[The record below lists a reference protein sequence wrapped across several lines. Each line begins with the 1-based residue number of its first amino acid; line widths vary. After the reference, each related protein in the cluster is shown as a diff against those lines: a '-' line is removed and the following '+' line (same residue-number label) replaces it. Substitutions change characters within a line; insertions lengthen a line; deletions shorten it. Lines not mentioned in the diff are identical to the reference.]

1 VEDTDSILAFWF
13 GRDANDAS
21 VAKAQSSLWWSKK
34 PETDQ
39 EIRRRFG
46 TLVLEAESGELD
58 GWQSSIEGRLALI
71 LLTDQFPRNIYRD
84 TPAAFRF
91 DGIARRLCLEAL
103 ASRSEKN
110 LRPIHRVFFYLP
122 LEHSEKLEH
131 QNRSV
136 ELFRELAAGV
146 SDDLKPTFGGF
157 VDYAL
162 RHQAIIERFG
172 RFPHRNSILG
182 RSSTAEE
189 IEFLKQPGS
198 SF

>member
-1 VEDTDSILAFWF
+1 VEDTATILEYWF
-13 GRDANDAS
+13 GRDANDAA
-21 VAKAQSSLWWSKK
+21 VAKARASLWWSKQ
-34 PETDQ
+34 PETDE

-46 TLVLEAESGELD
+46 ALVLAAESGNLD
-58 GWQSSIEGRLALI
+58 DWRSSIEGRLALI
-71 LLTDQFPRNIYRD
+71 LLTDQFPRNIYRG

-103 ASRSEKN
+103 ASRAEKN
-110 LRPIHRVFFYLP
+110 LRPVHRLFFYLP
-122 LEHSEKLEH
+122 LEHSENLEH

-136 ELFRELAAGV
+136 ALFRELAAGV
-146 SDDLKPTFGGF
+146 SDDLKPTFEGF

-162 RHQAIIERFG
+162 RHRVIIERFG

-182 RSSTAEE
+182 RVSTPEE